1 MKTAKH
7 LEEKILSYENV
18 IAAFEDTTRKMR
30 YKPSML
36 WLKAHME
43 EVIVDTIDSLRNRTW
58 KPVGFHEFVI
68 REPKLRK
75 ISAPAV
81 TDRFVHHILCRV
93 IEPILDRK
101 FIDTS
106 YACRKGKGM
115 LSACKRVQH
124 NIRSLGDM
132 NDIYVYRID
141 IRKFFHSIDHD
152 VLKRIMRSH
161 FADDFVLWLLDI
173 IIDSYPEGLPIGSLT
188 SQLMA
193 NVVLNELDH
202 HMECANY
209 VRYMDDVIIVGND
222 MDDLMQIDRKARA
235 YISDVLHLQANRKKT
250 HITRYQ
256 HGIDFAGYRI
266 TPWILYPR
274 KRNIKAAG
282 RRLRKLRRTNVL
294 KYEASKQSF
303 FGYMKHCEWTS
314 NATRAIM
321 VA

>member
-1 MKTAKH
+1 M
-7 LEEKILSYENV
+7 
-18 IAAFEDTTRKMR
+18 
-30 YKPSML
+30 
-36 WLKAHME
+36 
-43 EVIVDTIDSLRNRTW
+43 
-58 KPVGFHEFVI
+58 
-68 REPKLRK
+68 
-75 ISAPAV
+75 IS
-81 TDRFVHHILCRV
+81 C
-93 IEPILDRK
+93 
-101 FIDTS
+101 
-106 YACRKGKGM
+106 CG
-115 LSACKRVQH
+115 
-124 NIRSLGDM
+124 
-132 NDIYVYRID
+132 
-141 IRKFFHSIDHD
+141 
-152 VLKRIMRSH
+152 
-161 FADDFVLWLLDI
+161 LLDI
-173 IIDSYPEGLPIGSLT
+173 IIDATKGLPIGSLT

-193 NVVLNELDH
+193 NVVLNVLDH
-202 HMECANY
+202 QWMWNY

-274 KRNIKAAG
+274 SRNIKAAG
-282 RRLRKLRRTNVL
+282 RRLRKLMRTNVL

>member
-1 MKTAKH
+1 MKRAKH
-7 LEEKILSYENV
+7 LEDKILSYENV

-36 WLKAHME
+36 WLKSHME
-43 EVIVDTIDSLRNRTW
+43 EVIIDTMDRLRDRTW
-58 KPVGFHEFVI
+58 KPVGFHEFMI

-93 IEPILDRK
+93 IEPILDKK

-124 NIRSLGDM
+124 NLKSLGDS

-141 IRKFFHSIDHD
+141 IRKFFHSIDHE
-152 VLKRIMRSH
+152 VLKRIMRRH
-161 FADDFVLWLLDI
+161 FADDFVLWLLD
-173 IIDSYPEGLPIGSLT
+173 
-188 SQLMA
+188 
-193 NVVLNELDH
+193 
-202 HMECANY
+202 
-209 VRYMDDVIIVGND
+209 VIIVSKD
-222 MDDLMQIDRKARA
+222 REELTFLDRKARA
-235 YISDVLHLQANRKKT
+235 YIENVLHLQVNKKKT
-250 HITRYQ
+250 HITRYL

-266 TPWILYPR
+266 TPWRLYPR
-274 KRNIKAAG
+274 KRNVKAAG
-282 RRLRKLRRTNVL
+282 KRLRKLRRTNVP
-294 KYEASKQSF
+294 KYEASMQSF
-303 FGYMKHCEWTS
+303 LGYMKHCAWTS

>member
-1 MKTAKH
+1 MKRVKH
-7 LEEKILSYENV
+7 LEDKILSYENV

-36 WLKAHME
+36 WLKSHME
-43 EVIVDTIDSLRNRTW
+43 EVIIDTMDRLRDRTW
-58 KPVGFHEFVI
+58 KPVGFHEFMI

-93 IEPILDRK
+93 IEPILDKK

-124 NIRSLGDM
+124 NLRSLGDG
-132 NDIYVYRID
+132 DVYVYRID
-141 IRKFFHSIDHD
+141 IRKFFHSIDHE
-152 VLKRIMRSH
+152 VLKRIMRRH
-161 FADDFVLWLLDI
+161 FADDFVLWLLDV

-209 VRYMDDVIIVGND
+209 VRYMDDVIIVSKD
-222 MDDLMQIDRKARA
+222 REELTFLDRKARA
-235 YISDVLHLQANRKKT
+235 YIENVLHLQVNRKKT
-250 HITRYQ
+250 HITRYL

-266 TPWILYPR
+266 TPWRLYPR
-274 KRNIKAAG
+274 KRNVKAAG
-282 RRLRKLRRTNVL
+282 RRLRKLRRTNVP

-303 FGYMKHCEWTS
+303 FGYMKHCSWTS
-314 NATRAIM
+314 DATRAIM

>member
-1 MKTAKH
+1 MKTVKH

-58 KPVGFHEFVI
+58 KPIGFHEFMI
-68 REPKLRK
+68 HEPKLRK

-93 IEPILDRK
+93 IEPILDKK

-124 NIRSLGDM
+124 NLRSLGEGTV
-132 NDIYVYRID
+132 YVYRID
-141 IRKFFHSIDHD
+141 IRKFFHSINHD
-152 VLKRIMRSH
+152 VLKRIMRRH
-161 FADDFVLWLLDI
+161 FADDFVLWLLDV

-209 VRYMDDVIIVGND
+209 VRYMDDVIIVSKNRD
-222 MDDLMQIDRKARA
+222 ELVLLDEKARA
-235 YISDVLHLQANRKKT
+235 YIGDILHLQVNRKKT
-250 HITRYQ
+250 HITEYRN
-256 HGIDFAGYRI
+256 GIDFSGYRI
-266 TPWILYPR
+266 TPWRLYPR
-274 KRNIKAAG
+274 KRNVKAAG
-282 RRLRKLRRTNVL
+282 TRLRKLRRTNVL

-303 FGYMKHCEWTS
+303 FGYMKHCSWTS
-314 NATRAIM
+314 DATRAIM

>member
-1 MKTAKH
+1 M
-7 LEEKILSYENV
+7 

-43 EVIVDTIDSLRNRTW
+43 VVIVDTMDSLRNRTW
-58 KPVGFHEFVI
+58 EPVGFYEFMI

-93 IEPILDRK
+93 IEPILDKK

-124 NIRSLGDM
+124 NLRSLGEGTV
-132 NDIYVYRID
+132 YVYRID
-141 IRKFFHSIDHD
+141 IRKFFHSINHD
-152 VLKRIMRSH
+152 VLKRIMRRH
-161 FADDFVLWLLDI
+161 FADDFVLWLLDV

-202 HMECANY
+202 HMGCVNY
-209 VRYMDDVIIVGND
+209 VRYMDDVIIVSKD
-222 MDDLMQIDRKARA
+222 RDELAFIDRKARA
-235 YISDVLHLQANRKKT
+235 YIENVLQLQVNKKKT

-282 RRLRKLRRTNVL
+282 RRLRKLRRTNVP
-294 KYEASKQSF
+294 KYEESMQSF
-303 FGYMKHCEWTS
+303 LGYMKHCAWTS